1 MKKESNSSKIRNEG
15 NVFFKQFNPKQ
26 SVVKN
31 ENCIHQAI
39 LKYNRAL
46 KLANVIEDIYKA
58 QKNLGLCYE
67 KMITL
72 LGFPKI
78 KQSKTEQ
85 YLFLLWDMCDNY
97 SKALLNGYKSTAYN
111 ELYNKIKEMIVVHIR
126 NLADNKNISHIQKI
140 ASYFINFK
148 EMYYHFIGI
157 ITRIYFNLGYHFYQS
172 KEYPKA
178 RGILYNVI
186 EIIKSNYNKKTI
198 DNINKDVKEI
208 YKDINESC
216 IFYLQRIKVEHLMQE
231 GDKYFNL
238 SINQSESIDMEYIY
252 FSLEKYRAAYNCFQH
267 PENNDNNKTDVS
279 SCNSNNE
286 QYKQDDIELE
296 AIWLNSLAKISY
308 KIWKNKEKARAMYTL
323 CIQLGESLSPKNVS
337 EEKWF
342 INAQRD
348 LEILNKE
355 FEASKNLKE
364 EEDEK
369 RIKEKYKKLFDE
381 LLEKEKD
388 TQRANYFKYI
398 FDKYPYKGYSPICN
412 ISDEYCKD
420 KQQFLRKLSYGY
432 HPDKYPKN
440 TEDQKLKYL
449 IIQEI
454 SKTIN
459 LFYTEQKQ

>member
-1 MKKESNSSKIRNEG
+1 
-15 NVFFKQFNPKQ
+15 
-26 SVVKN
+26 
-31 ENCIHQAI
+31 
-39 LKYNRAL
+39 
-46 KLANVIEDIYKA
+46 
-58 QKNLGLCYE
+58 
-67 KMITL
+67 
-72 LGFPKI
+72 
-78 KQSKTEQ
+78 
-85 YLFLLWDMCDNY
+85 
-97 SKALLNGYKSTAYN
+97 
-111 ELYNKIKEMIVVHIR
+111 
-126 NLADNKNISHIQKI
+126 
-140 ASYFINFK
+140 
-148 EMYYHFIGI
+148 
-157 ITRIYFNLGYHFYQS
+157 
-172 KEYPKA
+172 
-178 RGILYNVI
+178 
-186 EIIKSNYNKKTI
+186 
-198 DNINKDVKEI
+198 
-208 YKDINESC
+208 
-216 IFYLQRIKVEHLMQE
+216 MQE

-252 FSLEKYRAAYNCFQH
+252 FSLEKYIAAYNCFQH

-296 AIWLNSLAKISY
+296 AICLNSLAKISY

-388 TQRANYFKYI
+388 TKRANYFKYI
-398 FDKYPYKGYSPICN
+398 FEKYPYKGYSPICD

-420 KQQFLRKLSYGY
+420 KQQFLRTLSYGY
-432 HPDKYPKN
+432 HPDKYPNN